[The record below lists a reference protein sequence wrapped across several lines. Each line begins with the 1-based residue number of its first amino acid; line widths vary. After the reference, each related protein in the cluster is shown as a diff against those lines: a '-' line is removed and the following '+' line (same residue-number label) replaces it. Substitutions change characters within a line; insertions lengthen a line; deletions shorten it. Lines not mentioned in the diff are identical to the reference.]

1 MGAWDKQAPR
11 PAAEAHLAPGSLVL
25 LYTDGLI
32 QRPGEP
38 LDKGSARLQSAAA
51 RCAELPVAHVC
62 AELLELLMPPGGYHD
77 DVALLALRPGHST
90 TRSFAGAVPAALGN
104 LTQLRNSLRSW
115 LATIAV
121 DPVREQ
127 DILLATGE
135 AVTNAIEHAS
145 DCDPHRTVAVEAFV
159 RQGIGD
165 RQRFRSLVRGLV
177 GQCP

>member
-1 MGAWDKQAPR
+1 M
-11 PAAEAHLAPGSLVL
+11 
-25 LYTDGLI
+25 
-32 QRPGEP
+32 
-38 LDKGSARLQSAAA
+38 
-51 RCAELPVAHVC
+51 
-62 AELLELLMPPGGYHD
+62 
-77 DVALLALRPGHST
+77 RPGHST

-104 LTQLRNSLRSW
+104 LSPLRNSLRSW